1 MGTRQG
7 RPLSPF
13 LFNIVVENLP
23 IAIRQMRAVKG
34 IQIGKEWVK
43 LYLFEYYMTVCISD
57 PKILQETPTAK
68 KNLNTVIESKINT
81 QRWIPF
87 LYTNCKWN
95 EKGIRKIVPYTIA
108 PNNIGKYKIFILG

>member
-34 IQIGKEWVK
+34 IQIGKE
-43 LYLFEYYMTVCISD
+43 
-57 PKILQETPTAK
+57 
-68 KNLNTVIESKINT
+68 
-81 QRWIPF
+81 
-87 LYTNCKWN
+87 
-95 EKGIRKIVPYTIA
+95 
-108 PNNIGKYKIFILG
+108 